1 MTDETQSPVVFIDK
15 PRHPDLQ
22 ALLDY
27 WSQKRG
33 TRAMPARADIKPAEI
48 KPLLPDVMI
57 WSAIDPYLIRLVG
70 DHIVNFVGTNN
81 TGKPATDGMPPD
93 AAAGMRVVFLQV
105 IAAKTPRFRF
115 GRAFWLPKKDY
126 RFFEAAYL
134 PLSADG
140 ETVDMILGGIKF
152 DFISE

>member
-1 MTDETQSPVVFIDK
+1 MTDKAQTPVVFIDG

-22 ALLDY
+22 TLFAY

-33 TRAMPARADIKPAEI
+33 ARAMPARADIKPAEI

-57 WSAIDPYLIRLVG
+57 WSAIDPFPIRLVG

-81 TGKPATDGMPPD
+81 TGKPATEGMPPD
-93 AAAGMRVVFLQV
+93 AAAVMRAVILHV
-105 IAAKTPRFRF
+105 IAAKAPRFRF